1 MIKECLSNL
10 VSRKDAESPDVLS
23 SPELMMPFPKD
34 CTHCGKCADVCM
46 TKAITTDGLWKID
59 LGKCMFCNDCF
70 DVCENMTMVPAPDYS
85 LTRDGLIFSENDDPS
100 VESEV
105 FPKDVLK
112 KFGKSVSIR
121 EIDTGSCN
129 ACECEINCCSNRYY
143 DMSRFGLK
151 IVASPRHAD
160 VLLVTGPMTKNMELA
175 AVRTYDAAPFP
186 KLVIAMGT
194 CAISGGLFAEGDVS
208 EGATDS
214 VLKADMYITG
224 CPPSPAR
231 IIRSLTSAF
240 GITGR
245 R

>member
-1 MIKECLSNL
+1 
-10 VSRKDAESPDVLS
+10 
-23 SPELMMPFPKD
+23 
-34 CTHCGKCADVCM
+34 M
-46 TKAITTDGLWKID
+46 TVI
-59 LGKCMFCNDCF
+59 
-70 DVCENMTMVPAPDYS
+70 PAPDYS
-85 LTRDGLIFSENDDPS
+85 LTRDGLIFDENDNPS
-100 VESEV
+100 VESEIL
-105 FPKDVLK
+105 PKDVLK

-121 EIDTGSCN
+121 EIDSGSCN